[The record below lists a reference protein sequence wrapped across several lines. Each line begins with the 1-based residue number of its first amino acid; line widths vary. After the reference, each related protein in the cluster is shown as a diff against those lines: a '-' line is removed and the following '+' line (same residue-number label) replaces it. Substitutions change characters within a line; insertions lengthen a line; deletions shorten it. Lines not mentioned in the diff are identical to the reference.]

1 MSGIDGLVD
10 AIAVAIEAR
19 NSGRIQDTVAANRR
33 VEDAFLSAVKGAM
46 GKVFQEESQRP
57 SAAFHDAVRKAIN
70 PTQLFS

>member
-1 MSGIDGLVD
+1 MNGIDALVD
-10 AIAVAIEAR
+10 ALFVAIEAKKA
-19 NSGRIQDTVAANRR
+19 GQAQEVIAANRR

-46 GKVFQEESQRP
+46 SKVFKEESQRP